1 VLTFKTGF
9 SCLLCGINADMSTGL
24 GTETASG
31 GWVQREQGM

>member
-1 VLTFKTGF
+1 
-9 SCLLCGINADMSTGL
+9 MSTGL